1 MYTIT
6 AVGIVILF
14 AAGIWF
20 FANGIRDRRDPTAP
34 TRHRTPR
41 TRIPRQ
47 TKILFAVGIA
57 LGLAAWLLS
66 GWFVLFPIIPIAAV
80 GVPYL
85 LGSSAAADD
94 IERLNALEEWVRNLT
109 GVLAAGSGL
118 EQAIIATHRGMP
130 QALRPEITSLITRLR
145 GNVSIDEALLRFAD
159 DLDDSTG
166 DYVVGALRQA
176 ARLRGSGLTAA
187 LKRLSESVAEN
198 VRNRRTSEAERQGP
212 RTTARWVTVITVALI
227 AGLFLFSNYMD
238 PYKQP
243 LLQPVLFLEFVGF
256 GLVLGW
262 MKRYT
267 LPVKYPRFIG
277 TKDREAANNAR
288 ARSAA

>member
-1 MYTIT
+1 MYTIA
-6 AVGIVILF
+6 AVGIVLLF
-14 AAGIWF
+14 ATGIWF

-41 TRIPRQ
+41 NRIPRQ
-47 TKILFAVGIA
+47 TKIVFAVGTA

-212 RTTARWVTVITVALI
+212 RTTARWVTIITVALI
-227 AGLFLFSNYMD
+227 AGLFLFTNYMD

-243 LLQPVLFLEFVGF
+243 LFQPVLFLEFVGF

-277 TKDREAANNAR
+277 TKDRDAASTAR

>member
-1 MYTIT
+1 MYTFT
-6 AVGIVILF
+6 AVGLLILF
-14 AAGIWF
+14 AAGMWF
-20 FANGIRDRRDPTAP
+20 FLNGIRDRRDLTAP
-34 TRHRTPR
+34 SRNRTPY
-41 TRIPRQ
+41 TRIPKQ
-47 TKILFAVGIA
+47 TKIMFA
-57 LGLAAWLLS
+57 LGTVAGLLAWLVS
-66 GWFVLFPIIPIAAV
+66 GWFGLFPIIPIAAV

-85 LGSSAAADD
+85 LGASAAAED
-94 IERLNALEEWVRNLT
+94 IDRLNALEEWVRNLT

-130 QALRPEITSLITRLR
+130 EALRPEITSLITRLR
-145 GNVSIDEALLRFAD
+145 GNVHIDEALLRFAD

-198 VRNRRTSEAERQGP
+198 VRNRRTSEAEREGP
-212 RTTARWVTVITVALI
+212 RTTARWVTVITVTLI
-227 AGLFLFSNYMD
+227 SGLFLFTSYMD

-243 LLQPVLFLEFVGF
+243 LFQPVLFLEFIGF

-262 MKRYT
+262 MRRYT
-267 LPVKYPRFIG
+267 LPIKYPRFIG
-277 TKDREAANNAR
+277 THDRDAAKNAR
-288 ARSAA
+288 TRSAA

>member
-1 MYTIT
+1 MIIVVIT
-6 AVGIVILF
+6 LVAV
-14 AAGIWF
+14 
-20 FANGIRDRRDPTAP
+20 
-34 TRHRTPR
+34 
-41 TRIPRQ
+41 
-47 TKILFAVGIA
+47 
-57 LGLAAWLLS
+57 
-66 GWFVLFPIIPIAAV
+66 
-80 GVPYL
+80 
-85 LGSSAAADD
+85 
-94 IERLNALEEWVRNLT
+94 
-109 GVLAAGSGL
+109 
-118 EQAIIATHRGMP
+118 
-130 QALRPEITSLITRLR
+130 LR